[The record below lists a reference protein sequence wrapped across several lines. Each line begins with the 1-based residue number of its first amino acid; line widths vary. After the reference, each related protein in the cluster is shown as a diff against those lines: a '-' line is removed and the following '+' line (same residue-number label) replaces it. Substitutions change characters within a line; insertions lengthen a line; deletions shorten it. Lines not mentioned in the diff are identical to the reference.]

1 MSKFNA
7 LILSA
12 GLVNIALLFAIGLC
26 FKQVDTE
33 RLEQIRA
40 RSIVT
45 ESSALSKLFND
56 AGVAIGGYSIT
67 KTQLYSDRYKRISEQ
82 IPLSLRELKTL
93 VGENN
98 KQRAILGR
106 IETTILDGMKT
117 LAEAKARVDTVTPSE
132 CQFRARPVY
141 RIWRQQLEQLS
152 EALNALVTV
161 EQITSKEAK
170 TQLSAAT
177 LAYALL
183 ILGTILDAAV
193 IVLVLLSSKRTK
205 EIV

>member
-1 MSKFNA
+1 MTKFHS
-7 LILSA
+7 LILRA
-12 GLVNIALLFAIGLC
+12 ALLNIVLLFAIGLA
-26 FKQVDTE
+26 FRQVDNE
-33 RLEQIRA
+33 RIEQIRA
-40 RSIVT
+40 RAITTECIV
-45 ESSALSKLFND
+45 LSKLFND

-82 IPLSLRELKTL
+82 IPLSLQELKTL

-141 RIWRQQLEQLS
+141 RIWRQHLEQLS

-183 ILGTILDAAV
+183 ILGIILDAV

>member
-1 MSKFNA
+1 MSKLNLFLVSA
-7 LILSA
+7 SLIN
-12 GLVNIALLFAIGLC
+12 LVLLFAIGLC

-33 RLEQIRA
+33 RIEQIRA
-40 RSIVT
+40 RAITTECIV
-45 ESSALSKLFND
+45 LSKLFND

>member
-56 AGVAIGGYSIT
+56 AGVAIGGYSIN
-67 KTQLYSDRYKRISEQ
+67 KSQLFSDRYKRISEQ
-82 IPLSLRELKTL
+82 IPLSLQELKTL
-93 VGENN
+93 VGDNN
-98 KQRAILGR
+98 RQRAVLGR

-183 ILGTILDAAV
+183 IWGTILDAAV
-193 IVLVLLSSKRTK
+193 IVLVLLSSKRPK

>member
-1 MSKFNA
+1 M
-7 LILSA
+7 
-12 GLVNIALLFAIGLC
+12 
-26 FKQVDTE
+26 DTE
-33 RLEQIRA
+33 RIEQIRA
-40 RSIVT
+40 RAITTECIV
-45 ESSALSKLFND
+45 LSKLFND

-67 KTQLYSDRYKRISEQ
+67 KTQLYLDRYKRISEQ
-82 IPLSLRELKTL
+82 ISLSLQELKTL

-106 IETTILDGMKT
+106 VETTILDGMKT

-141 RIWRQQLEQLS
+141 RIWRQDLEQLS
-152 EALNALVTV
+152 EALNSLVTV

-170 TQLSAAT
+170 TQLSAT
-177 LAYALL
+177 TVAYSML
-183 ILGTILDAAV
+183 ILSIILDAV
-193 IVLVLLSSKRTK
+193 IVLVLLSSKRKK